1 MYRLRVFFTYVAK
14 TNLGDVF
21 TMSLNKIILIGNI
34 GREADLRYTPQ
45 GTPVCNFTLATNE
58 KRRSPSGE
66 SDTITT
72 WFRVTLWGKQA
83 ESIHR
88 YLQKGKQV
96 YVEGRLR
103 VTEWIDRDNRTRYSL
118 EVTATDLRLLG
129 VRSDDEPEIDNEVEE
144 PTLSGNTSPSNP
156 SNVNTD
162 DDDDIPF

>member
-1 MYRLRVFFTYVAK
+1 MYYLRVFFTYVAK
-14 TNLGDVF
+14 TNSGDVF

-66 SDTITT
+66 SETITT

-83 ESIHR
+83 ENLHR

-103 VTEWIDRDNRTRYSL
+103 VTEWTDRDNKARYSL

-129 VRSDDEPEIDNEVEE
+129 VRSDDEPEIDSEVEE
-144 PTLSGNTSPSNP
+144 PTLPGNTSPSEP
-156 SNVNTD
+156 SNVSTD